1 MAHMAGGGPVKHLTS
16 LWAATEALAKALGDA
31 LSHEPSRLGSPHHWP
46 RGEAGPWRAQPLPAP
61 RGHVAWL
68 CWWSSNWRSASA
80 GRAAAGRAAAERAVP
95 GEQVPGE
102 QVPGGPSLRGRS
114 DSFVPMPGAGD

>member
-80 GRAAAGRAAAERAVP
+80 GRAAAGRAAAERAAA
-95 GEQVPGE
+95 
-102 QVPGGPSLRGRS
+102 GRA
-114 DSFVPMPGAGD
+114 GAGRAGAGRAILAGPVR